1 MYKPTSFIYIDPYQ
15 KIIISTLIDRYLSKN
30 AFQFWYRKHYA
41 AEQPGFLI

>member
-30 AFQFWYRKHYA
+30 ALQFGIESYA